1 MTEHTIVSNATPL
14 IAFLKKNELDL
25 LKNLFTEILIPQGV
39 YDEISKNTQ
48 KYMSEQAILGK
59 EIENGWL
66 KIRNVKSFKL
76 PKLNLGKGEVEAI
89 NLCFEIKAPLLL
101 IDEKKGRKIAQSYKI
116 DIIGTLG
123 VLSLANKRN
132 LKNKREINDN
142 LSLLIKNNFY
152 FSSDIILY
160 FLNQLK

>member
-1 MTEHTIVSNATPL
+1 MTEHTIVSNTTPL
-14 IAFLKKNELDL
+14 IAFLKKNELGL

-48 KYMSEQAILGK
+48 KYTNEQAMLGK

-66 KIRNVKSFKL
+66 KIQNVKSFKL
-76 PKLNLGKGEVEAI
+76 SKLNLGKGEVEAI
-89 NLCFEIKAPLLL
+89 NLCFEIKDPLLL
-101 IDEKKGRKIAQSYKI
+101 IDEKKGRNIAQSYKI

-123 VLSLANKRN
+123 VLALANKRN
-132 LKNKREINDN
+132 LRNKQEINNN
-142 LSLLIKNNFY
+142 LILLIKNNFY
-152 FSSDIILY
+152 FSSDIILH

>member
-1 MTEHTIVSNATPL
+1 MIEHTIVSNATPL
-14 IAFLKKNELDL
+14 IAFLKNNELGL

-39 YDEISKNTQ
+39 YDEITKNTQ
-48 KYMSEQAILGK
+48 KYMSEQEMLGK

-76 PKLNLGKGEVEAI
+76 SKLNLGKGEVEAI

-101 IDEKKGRKIAQSYKI
+101 IDEKKGRNIAQSYKI

-123 VLSLANKRN
+123 VLALANKRN
-132 LKNKREINDN
+132 LKNKQEINDN
-142 LSLLIKNNFY
+142 LSLLIKKNIY